1 MVSESFHTMV
11 KHQKGGMASV
21 CLNATINNIS
31 VLTSDI
37 FFVWQ
42 AFNVRNRHTWCQAKR
57 MRTIS
62 QTIILVTKVYIAV
75 SSGKPEVRFN
85 GSTAMLCQLRL
96 VQFKLNLLTKLLRTE
111 LFCIIKMK
119 ITTFLDLLVALRYHN
134 LAWSCS
140 VHFNGDRISVIPWL
154 FCRLHFNPILTM
166 RFDTRWITCC
176 VYKQVYSLW
185 HLLHVD

>member
-1 MVSESFHTMV
+1 MSGKTDANDLTNDNIGNESLHRRICF
-11 KHQKGGMASV
+11 KQ
-21 CLNATINNIS
+21 
-31 VLTSDI
+31 
-37 FFVWQ
+37 
-42 AFNVRNRHTWCQAKR
+42 
-57 MRTIS
+57 
-62 QTIILVTKVYIAV
+62 

-140 VHFNGDRISVIPWL
+140 VHFNGDRISVIP
-154 FCRLHFNPILTM
+154 
-166 RFDTRWITCC
+166 
-176 VYKQVYSLW
+176 
-185 HLLHVD
+185 